1 MSLIKKALD
10 KAQAEHRDQDRSSDP
25 ETSSPF
31 PGVSPAGGTPPPH
44 GRKDTDRAGIRLVLW
59 SALVVVLS
67 ILIGGQLVWLITI
80 FLL

>member
-10 KAQAEHRDQDRSSDP
+10 KAQAEHHNQDHSPDAES
-25 ETSSPF
+25 SSPF
-31 PGVSPAGGTPPPH
+31 PGVSPSQRASATR
-44 GRKDTDRAGIRLVLW
+44 GRKDSSRAGIRLVLW
-59 SALVVVLS
+59 SALIVVLS